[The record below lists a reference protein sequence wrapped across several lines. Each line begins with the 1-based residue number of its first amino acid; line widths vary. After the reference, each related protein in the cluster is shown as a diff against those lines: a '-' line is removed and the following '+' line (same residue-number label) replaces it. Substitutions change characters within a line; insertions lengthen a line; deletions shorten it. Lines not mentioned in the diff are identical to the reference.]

1 MGKRP
6 TIVVIDF
13 GSQYSQLITRRLREL
28 GAFSEMVPPKMAG
41 EAAGREEVA
50 GLILSGGPSSVREA
64 EAPGLAAGL
73 LELGKPILGIC
84 YGMQL
89 LARELG
95 GEISGG
101 SGREYGDTAVE
112 VEVDSELFRSTPARQ
127 NVWMS
132 HGDHVTT
139 PPEGFEAVA
148 RSEGGTLAAVADDR
162 RRIYGLQF
170 HPEVSHTEYGMHIL
184 ENFVRNICGLEE
196 AWDRGSFV
204 DEQIEE
210 IRHRVADERVLCAV
224 SGGVDSTVMAV
235 LIDRA
240 IGPQLTPVFVNN
252 GLLRQD
258 EASRVVS
265 RLNALLHH
273 RLVEIDAS
281 SIFLEKLTGVTD
293 PEEKRRIIGHT
304 FIEVFESAAAEH
316 GPFKFLA
323 QGTLYPDR
331 IESLSVRGP
340 SHVIKTHHNV
350 GGLPERLGF
359 ELIEP
364 LKELFKDEV
373 RAIGARLNIPTELL
387 TRHPFPGPG
396 LAVRCLG
403 EVTEERLVL
412 LRKADA
418 IFIEELR
425 RSGQYDR
432 IWQAG
437 AVLLPLRSVGVM
449 GDGRSYESVVALRAV
464 TSVDAMTAD
473 WARIPDTVLARVSN
487 RIVREVE
494 GINRVVYDISSKPPS
509 TIEWE

>member
-1 MGKRP
+1 MSSRP
-6 TIVVIDF
+6 TIVVVDF

-28 GAFSEMVPPKMAG
+28 GAFSEMITPQMG
-41 EAAGREEVA
+41 EDLQNREEVA
-50 GLILSGGPSSVREA
+50 GIILSGGPSSVREA
-64 EAPGLAAGL
+64 DAPGLATAIL
-73 LELGKPILGIC
+73 QLGRPVLGIC

-89 LARELG
+89 LSQELG
-95 GEISGG
+95 GEVVEGNS
-101 SGREYGDTAVE
+101 REYGDAKVE
-112 VEVDSELFRSTPARQ
+112 AQPDSALFRSTPASQ

-132 HGDHVTT
+132 HGDHVVKA
-139 PPEGFEAVA
+139 PEGFHVVA
-148 RSEGGTLAAVADDR
+148 RSTTGIVAAIADER
-162 RRIYGLQF
+162 RQLYGLQF

-184 ENFVRNICGLEE
+184 ENFVRSICGVEE

-204 DEQIEE
+204 EEQITM
-210 IRHRVADERVLCAV
+210 IRELVGDDRVLCAV

-235 LIDRA
+235 LLDRA

-258 EASRVVS
+258 EAPRVVS
-265 RLNALLHH
+265 RLSALLHH
-273 RLVEIDAS
+273 RLVEVEAS
-281 SIFLEKLTGVTD
+281 EVFLEKLKGVTD
-293 PEEKRRIIGHT
+293 PEEKRKIIGHT
-304 FIEVFESAAAEH
+304 FIEVFGKTAKEY

-350 GGLPERLGF
+350 GGLPKELGF

-373 RAIGARLNIPTELL
+373 RAIGARLNIPSELL

-403 EVTEERLVL
+403 EVTEDRLEL

-449 GDGRSYESVVALRAV
+449 GDGRSYEGVVALRAV

-473 WARIPDTVLARVSN
+473 WARIPDDVLARVSN
-487 RIVREVE
+487 RIVRDVR
-494 GINRVVYDISSKPPS
+494 GVNRIVYDISSKPPS